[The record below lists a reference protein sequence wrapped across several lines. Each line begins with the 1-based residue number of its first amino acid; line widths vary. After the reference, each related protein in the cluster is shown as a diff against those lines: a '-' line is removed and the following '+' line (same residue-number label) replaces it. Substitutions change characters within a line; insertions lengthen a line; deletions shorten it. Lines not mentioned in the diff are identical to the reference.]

1 VQALIW
7 LPVDNA
13 SLEAIQPLLRGRDVF
28 TSGYEHLGVDAYNP
42 RTYLHDQLLEETS
55 FCFRYDRNVL
65 SRLVEVV
72 QGRALREEHR
82 VACGIQAL
90 AQITEAVVEPNIA
103 LYELGSGCSHA
114 NAQEQLA
121 LFRQI
126 DHTHPQHWADLATGQ
141 TAGFAAEQLAE
152 WQGQSINESN
162 YAKTLNPWRASYA
175 ACLKIA
181 SLELSS
187 MGAEAKMMELIRWM
201 EEDLCFLVPGV
212 ILANRYLAP
221 NANRNGLF
229 KQLRSADRNK
239 ALRGVRNQAWDL
251 TLIYVWMDD
260 FRNIDATGRI
270 VILAS
275 LDRGLHAIARWVLMA
290 IEAEDVAESA
300 HKQKFKEQF
309 IAAWGEKLGRRLLD
323 AWQAAQ
329 LRRSS
334 HPERKRVLT
343 LEDVREVE
351 RALEEVLLRPS

>member
-1 VQALIW
+1 M
-7 LPVDNA
+7 
-13 SLEAIQPLLRGRDVF
+13 
-28 TSGYEHLGVDAYNP
+28 
-42 RTYLHDQLLEETS
+42 
-55 FCFRYDRNVL
+55 
-65 SRLVEVV
+65 EVV
-72 QGRALREEHR
+72 QGKPLRKEHR

-114 NAQEQLA
+114 DAQEQLA
-121 LFRQI
+121 LFRRI

-141 TAGFAAEQLAE
+141 TAGFADEQLAD
-152 WQGQSINESN
+152 WQGQSIKESN
-162 YAKTLNPWRASYA
+162 YAKTLNRWRASYA

-181 SLELSS
+181 ALELSA
-187 MGAEAKMMELIRWM
+187 MGAEAKMIEFTLWM

-239 ALRGVRNQAWDL
+239 ALQGVRNQAWDL
-251 TLIYVWMDD
+251 TLIDAWMDD

-290 IEAEDVAESA
+290 IEAEDDAESA
-300 HKQKFKEQF
+300 QQQKIEEEFLGS
-309 IAAWGEKLGRRLLD
+309 WGEKRGRRLLD

-329 LRRSS
+329 LRRRS

-351 RALEEVLLRPS
+351 RALEEELLRPS